1 MSGDEKVLKKSRP
14 NQGINMKK
22 KDSLQNGLRR
32 LYERFVKIRG
42 RPREIALGFA
52 LGLFIGMTP
61 TMGIQMPIA
70 VFIAAIF
77 KWSKISAAFGVWIT
91 NPFTAPFV
99 YGLTYIVGAKLL
111 NLKAALTL
119 PNDFSWDL
127 LKELISNAPLILS
140 ALTVGGIIVGLPLA
154 VAGYFLSY
162 GAINQYQQ
170 KVKQKLA
177 ARKALVVHTKEKIK
191 KKIHPKRMDKK

>member
-1 MSGDEKVLKKSRP
+1 MSGDEKVLNKSRP
-14 NQGINMKK
+14 NQGINIKK
-22 KDSLQNGLRR
+22 KDSLQNGFRR

-170 KVKQKLA
+170 KVKQKFA
-177 ARKALVVHTKEKIK
+177 ARKELLVHTKENIK
-191 KKIHPKRMDKK
+191 KKIHSKRMRK